1 MTVEEFRQELK
12 RLNDE
17 VINFEVMKGKEI
29 GGFASSI
36 IRTKTGK
43 NKSNLTKQ
51 QYRNVSG
58 WSKHGWL

>member
-29 GGFASSI
+29 GGFAASI
-36 IRTKTGK
+36 KKRKRG
-43 NKSNLTKQ
+43 NKKANMTKQ

>member
-1 MTVEEFRQELK
+1 MTAEEFRKELK

-29 GGFASSI
+29 GGFASAMKK
-36 IRTKTGK
+36 RKPG
-43 NKSNLTKQ
+43 NKKANMTKQ

-58 WSKHGWL
+58 WRKHGWL